1 VEQVTTVVKN
11 GHQLTAQKA
20 APEMN
25 TNELTCIEDM
35 NVSSQC
41 RDDIKT
47 LQQQARNQEK
57 INMHR
62 SFCRIARRT

>member
-1 VEQVTTVVKN
+1 VTTVVKN

-25 TNELTCIEDM
+25 TNKLTCIEDM
-35 NVSSQC
+35 NVPSQC
-41 RDDIKT
+41 RDDIRP

-57 INMHR
+57 INLQR
-62 SFCRIARRT
+62 TFSRIARRT